1 MLWLLQLVAQLCWL
15 GVIRMKHLTT
25 IALTALTLSSPSM
38 GLAGPLSLE
47 NGAFVQCDST
57 SGAYTTKATNYKTYL
72 HNPISFSALIDSFGE
87 MKINSG
93 DVLDFSPFKSMEGKA
108 YGYYGQSTYSSFQL
122 ESATGRFFFVQN
134 MPDEAFM
141 ITGICRYRQIHRL
154 LKAVNGHDQTYSFNA
169 IMQQIPRGFNINDC
183 Y

>member
-1 MLWLLQLVAQLCWL
+1 MNYHA
-15 GVIRMKHLTT
+15 VITLTF
-25 IALTALTLSSPSM
+25 LTLGTPTL
-38 GLAGPLSLE
+38 GLAGPLNLK

-57 SGAYTTKATNYKTYL
+57 SGAYTTKASNYETYV
-72 HNPISFSALIDSFGE
+72 HRPISFSALIDSFGE

-108 YGYYGQSTYSSFQL
+108 YGYYGQSHYSSFQL

-141 ITGICRYRQIHRL
+141 ITGVCRYR
-154 LKAVNGHDQTYSFNA
+154 
-169 IMQQIPRGFNINDC
+169 
-183 Y
+183 